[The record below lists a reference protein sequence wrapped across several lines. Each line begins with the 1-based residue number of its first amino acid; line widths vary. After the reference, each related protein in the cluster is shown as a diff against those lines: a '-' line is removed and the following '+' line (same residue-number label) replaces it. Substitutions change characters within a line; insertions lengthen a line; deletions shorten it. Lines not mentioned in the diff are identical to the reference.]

1 MDPFHREI
9 PQARGPE
16 GTAVADAVAENAP
29 REERPTLVIPSG
41 PEDFAVV
48 VGLREAESERDRAH
62 APDALP
68 PPAGG
73 HVPRK
78 RRRLIF
84 LSPSGETGE
93 RWIARGRALLFV
105 KTPEYTE
112 RLNDL
117 ASRREAFA
125 VATVT
130 KTEGSTLAKPG
141 FKILISG
148 RGDVV
153 RGTLGGGC
161 PEGPICE
168 VALRAMLDGS
178 PRVVRVHLVDAAK
191 AVAGTMRESSEDE
204 IYVETDCGGTLEVF
218 VEPMLP
224 TERMIIVGQGGRDDI
239 EDALV
244 HQAKALGFEIVV
256 VDPMPDLREAPD
268 AIVKSAVVDP
278 KTIPI
283 GNRDSI
289 VILTRASETW
299 TSSNR
304 SRRRTRGSSGSW
316 RVGDDCGRIW
326 RNSSGEGSRNPS
338 CRDCTPR
345 SAWTLAPERL
355 RSSP

>member
-1 MDPFHREI
+1 
-9 PQARGPE
+9 
-16 GTAVADAVAENAP
+16 
-29 REERPTLVIPSG
+29 
-41 PEDFAVV
+41 
-48 VGLREAESERDRAH
+48 
-62 APDALP
+62 
-68 PPAGG
+68 
-73 HVPRK
+73 
-78 RRRLIF
+78 
-84 LSPSGETGE
+84 
-93 RWIARGRALLFV
+93 V

-112 RLNDL
+112 RLNEL

-224 TERMIIVGQGGRDDI
+224 TERVILVGQGGRDDV

-244 HQAKALGFEIVV
+244 HLAKALGFEVVV
-256 VDPMPDLREAPD
+256 VDPMPNLREAPD
-268 AIVKSAVVDP
+268 VIVKSAVVDP

-289 VILTRASETW
+289 VVLTKGERDVDILESLSKTNARFVGLLA
-299 TSSNR
+299 
-304 SRRRTRGSSGSW
+304 SRRRLRKDMEELERRGVPQPFLSRLHAPIGLDIGARTPPELALAIMADVLATKYGRDVPHKPDGDESSS
-316 RVGDDCGRIW
+316 
-326 RNSSGEGSRNPS
+326 
-338 CRDCTPR
+338 
-345 SAWTLAPERL
+345 
-355 RSSP
+355 

>member
-1 MDPFHREI
+1 M
-9 PQARGPE
+9 
-16 GTAVADAVAENAP
+16 
-29 REERPTLVIPSG
+29 
-41 PEDFAVV
+41 
-48 VGLREAESERDRAH
+48 
-62 APDALP
+62 
-68 PPAGG
+68 
-73 HVPRK
+73 
-78 RRRLIF
+78 
-84 LSPSGETGE
+84 
-93 RWIARGRALLFV
+93 

-112 RLNDL
+112 RLNEL

-224 TERMIIVGQGGRDDI
+224 TERVILVGQGGRDDV

-244 HQAKALGFEIVV
+244 HLAKALGFEVVV
-256 VDPMPDLREAPD
+256 VDPMPNLREAPD
-268 AIVKSAVVDP
+268 VIVKSAVVDP

-289 VILTRASETW
+289 VVLTKGERDVDILESLSKTNARFVGLLA
-299 TSSNR
+299 
-304 SRRRTRGSSGSW
+304 SRRRLRKDMEELERRGVPQPFLSRLHAPIGLDIGARTPPELALAIMADVLATKYGRDVPHKPDGDESSS
-316 RVGDDCGRIW
+316 
-326 RNSSGEGSRNPS
+326 
-338 CRDCTPR
+338 
-345 SAWTLAPERL
+345 
-355 RSSP
+355 

>member
-1 MDPFHREI
+1 
-9 PQARGPE
+9 
-16 GTAVADAVAENAP
+16 
-29 REERPTLVIPSG
+29 
-41 PEDFAVV
+41 
-48 VGLREAESERDRAH
+48 
-62 APDALP
+62 
-68 PPAGG
+68 
-73 HVPRK
+73 
-78 RRRLIF
+78 
-84 LSPSGETGE
+84 
-93 RWIARGRALLFV
+93 V

-112 RLNDL
+112 RLNEL

-191 AVAGTMRESSEDE
+191 AVAGTMRESNEDE

-224 TERMIIVGQGGRDDI
+224 TERVILVGQGGRDDI

-244 HQAKALGFEIVV
+244 HQAKALGFEVVV

-278 KTIPI
+278 RTIPI

-289 VILTRASETW
+289 VVLTKGERDVDILESLSKTNARFVGLLA
-299 TSSNR
+299 
-304 SRRRTRGSSGSW
+304 SRRRLRKDMEELERRGVPQPFLSRLHAPIGLDIGARTPPELALAIMADVLATKYGRDVPHKPDGDESSS
-316 RVGDDCGRIW
+316 
-326 RNSSGEGSRNPS
+326 
-338 CRDCTPR
+338 
-345 SAWTLAPERL
+345 
-355 RSSP
+355 

>member
-1 MDPFHREI
+1 
-9 PQARGPE
+9 
-16 GTAVADAVAENAP
+16 
-29 REERPTLVIPSG
+29 
-41 PEDFAVV
+41 
-48 VGLREAESERDRAH
+48 
-62 APDALP
+62 
-68 PPAGG
+68 
-73 HVPRK
+73 
-78 RRRLIF
+78 
-84 LSPSGETGE
+84 
-93 RWIARGRALLFV
+93 
-105 KTPEYTE
+105 
-112 RLNDL
+112 
-117 ASRREAFA
+117 
-125 VATVT
+125 VT

-178 PRVVRVHLVDAAK
+178 PRVVRVHLVDAVK

-224 TERMIIVGQGGRDDI
+224 TERVILVGQGGRDDV

-244 HQAKALGFEIVV
+244 HQAKALGFEVVV

-289 VILTRASETW
+289 VVLTKGERDVDILESLSKTNARFVGLLA
-299 TSSNR
+299 
-304 SRRRTRGSSGSW
+304 SRRRLRKDMEELERRGVPQPFLSRLHAPIGLDIGARTPPELALAIMADVLATKYGRDVPHKPDGDESSS
-316 RVGDDCGRIW
+316 
-326 RNSSGEGSRNPS
+326 
-338 CRDCTPR
+338 
-345 SAWTLAPERL
+345 
-355 RSSP
+355 

>member
-1 MDPFHREI
+1 M
-9 PQARGPE
+9 
-16 GTAVADAVAENAP
+16 
-29 REERPTLVIPSG
+29 
-41 PEDFAVV
+41 
-48 VGLREAESERDRAH
+48 
-62 APDALP
+62 
-68 PPAGG
+68 
-73 HVPRK
+73 
-78 RRRLIF
+78 
-84 LSPSGETGE
+84 
-93 RWIARGRALLFV
+93 

-112 RLNDL
+112 RLNEL

-224 TERMIIVGQGGRDDI
+224 TERVIVVGQGGRDDV

-244 HQAKALGFEIVV
+244 HQAKALGFEVVV

-278 KTIPI
+278 KVIPI

-289 VILTRASETW
+289 VVLTKGERDVDILESLSKTNARFVGLLA
-299 TSSNR
+299 
-304 SRRRTRGSSGSW
+304 SRRRLRKDVEELERRGVPQPFLSRLHAPIGLDIGARTPPELALAIMADVLATKYGRDVPHKPDTDESSS
-316 RVGDDCGRIW
+316 
-326 RNSSGEGSRNPS
+326 
-338 CRDCTPR
+338 
-345 SAWTLAPERL
+345 
-355 RSSP
+355 

>member
-1 MDPFHREI
+1 
-9 PQARGPE
+9 
-16 GTAVADAVAENAP
+16 
-29 REERPTLVIPSG
+29 
-41 PEDFAVV
+41 
-48 VGLREAESERDRAH
+48 
-62 APDALP
+62 
-68 PPAGG
+68 
-73 HVPRK
+73 
-78 RRRLIF
+78 
-84 LSPSGETGE
+84 
-93 RWIARGRALLFV
+93 V

-112 RLNDL
+112 RLNEL

-224 TERMIIVGQGGRDDI
+224 TERVILVGQGGRDDI

-289 VILTRASETW
+289 VVLTKGERDVDILESLSKTNARFVGLLA
-299 TSSNR
+299 
-304 SRRRTRGSSGSW
+304 SRRRLRKDIEELERRGVPQPFLSRLHAPIGLDIGARTPPELALAIMADVLATKYGRDVPHKPDGDESSS
-316 RVGDDCGRIW
+316 
-326 RNSSGEGSRNPS
+326 
-338 CRDCTPR
+338 
-345 SAWTLAPERL
+345 
-355 RSSP
+355 

>member
-1 MDPFHREI
+1 
-9 PQARGPE
+9 
-16 GTAVADAVAENAP
+16 
-29 REERPTLVIPSG
+29 
-41 PEDFAVV
+41 
-48 VGLREAESERDRAH
+48 
-62 APDALP
+62 
-68 PPAGG
+68 
-73 HVPRK
+73 
-78 RRRLIF
+78 
-84 LSPSGETGE
+84 
-93 RWIARGRALLFV
+93 V

-178 PRVVRVHLVDAAK
+178 PRVVRVHLVDAVK

-224 TERMIIVGQGGRDDI
+224 TERVILVGQGGRDDV

-244 HQAKALGFEIVV
+244 HQAKALGFEVVV

-289 VILTRASETW
+289 VVLTKGERDVDILESLSKTNARFVGLLA
-299 TSSNR
+299 
-304 SRRRTRGSSGSW
+304 SRRRLRKDMEELERRGVPQPFLSRLHAPIGLDIGARTPPELALAIMADVLATKYGRDVPHKPDGDESSS
-316 RVGDDCGRIW
+316 
-326 RNSSGEGSRNPS
+326 
-338 CRDCTPR
+338 
-345 SAWTLAPERL
+345 
-355 RSSP
+355 

>member
-1 MDPFHREI
+1 M
-9 PQARGPE
+9 
-16 GTAVADAVAENAP
+16 
-29 REERPTLVIPSG
+29 
-41 PEDFAVV
+41 
-48 VGLREAESERDRAH
+48 
-62 APDALP
+62 
-68 PPAGG
+68 
-73 HVPRK
+73 
-78 RRRLIF
+78 
-84 LSPSGETGE
+84 
-93 RWIARGRALLFV
+93 

-112 RLNDL
+112 RLNEL

-224 TERMIIVGQGGRDDI
+224 TERVILVGQGGRDDV

-244 HQAKALGFEIVV
+244 HQAKALGFEVVV

-289 VILTRASETW
+289 VVLTKGERDVDILESLSKTNARFVGLLA
-299 TSSNR
+299 
-304 SRRRTRGSSGSW
+304 SRRRLRKDMEELERRGVPQPFLSRLHAPIGLDIGARTPPELALAIMADVLATKYGRDVPHKPDGDESS
-316 RVGDDCGRIW
+316 V
-326 RNSSGEGSRNPS
+326 
-338 CRDCTPR
+338 
-345 SAWTLAPERL
+345 
-355 RSSP
+355 

>member
-1 MDPFHREI
+1 M
-9 PQARGPE
+9 
-16 GTAVADAVAENAP
+16 
-29 REERPTLVIPSG
+29 
-41 PEDFAVV
+41 
-48 VGLREAESERDRAH
+48 
-62 APDALP
+62 
-68 PPAGG
+68 
-73 HVPRK
+73 
-78 RRRLIF
+78 
-84 LSPSGETGE
+84 
-93 RWIARGRALLFV
+93 

-178 PRVVRVHLVDAAK
+178 PRVVRVHLVDAVK

-224 TERMIIVGQGGRDDI
+224 TERVILVGQGGRDDV

-244 HQAKALGFEIVV
+244 HQAKALGFEVVV

-289 VILTRASETW
+289 VVLTKGERDVDILESLSKTNARFVGLLA
-299 TSSNR
+299 
-304 SRRRTRGSSGSW
+304 SRRRLRKDMEELERRGVPQPFLSRLHAPIGLDIGARTPPELALAIMADVLATKYGRDVPHKPDGDESSS
-316 RVGDDCGRIW
+316 
-326 RNSSGEGSRNPS
+326 
-338 CRDCTPR
+338 
-345 SAWTLAPERL
+345 
-355 RSSP
+355 

>member
-1 MDPFHREI
+1 
-9 PQARGPE
+9 
-16 GTAVADAVAENAP
+16 
-29 REERPTLVIPSG
+29 
-41 PEDFAVV
+41 
-48 VGLREAESERDRAH
+48 
-62 APDALP
+62 
-68 PPAGG
+68 
-73 HVPRK
+73 
-78 RRRLIF
+78 
-84 LSPSGETGE
+84 
-93 RWIARGRALLFV
+93 V

-112 RLNDL
+112 RLNEL

-224 TERMIIVGQGGRDDI
+224 TERVILVGQGGRDDI

-244 HQAKALGFEIVV
+244 HQAKALGFEVIV

-268 AIVKSAVVDP
+268 AIVKSAEVDP

-289 VILTRASETW
+289 VVLTKGERDVDILESLSKTNARFVGLLA
-299 TSSNR
+299 
-304 SRRRTRGSSGSW
+304 SRRRLRKDIEELERRGVPQPFLSRLHAPIGLDIGARTPPELALAIMADVLATKYGRDVPHKPDGDESSS
-316 RVGDDCGRIW
+316 
-326 RNSSGEGSRNPS
+326 
-338 CRDCTPR
+338 
-345 SAWTLAPERL
+345 
-355 RSSP
+355 

>member
-1 MDPFHREI
+1 
-9 PQARGPE
+9 
-16 GTAVADAVAENAP
+16 
-29 REERPTLVIPSG
+29 
-41 PEDFAVV
+41 
-48 VGLREAESERDRAH
+48 
-62 APDALP
+62 
-68 PPAGG
+68 
-73 HVPRK
+73 
-78 RRRLIF
+78 
-84 LSPSGETGE
+84 
-93 RWIARGRALLFV
+93 V

-112 RLNDL
+112 RLNEL

-224 TERMIIVGQGGRDDI
+224 TERVILVGQGGRDDI

-244 HQAKALGFEIVV
+244 HQAKALGFEVVV

-289 VILTRASETW
+289 VVLTKGERDVDILESLSKTNARFVGLLA
-299 TSSNR
+299 
-304 SRRRTRGSSGSW
+304 SRRRLRKDMEELERRGVPQPFLSRLHAPIGLDIGARTPPELALAIMADVLATKYGRDVPHKPDGDESSS
-316 RVGDDCGRIW
+316 
-326 RNSSGEGSRNPS
+326 
-338 CRDCTPR
+338 
-345 SAWTLAPERL
+345 
-355 RSSP
+355 

>member
-1 MDPFHREI
+1 M
-9 PQARGPE
+9 
-16 GTAVADAVAENAP
+16 
-29 REERPTLVIPSG
+29 
-41 PEDFAVV
+41 
-48 VGLREAESERDRAH
+48 
-62 APDALP
+62 
-68 PPAGG
+68 
-73 HVPRK
+73 
-78 RRRLIF
+78 
-84 LSPSGETGE
+84 
-93 RWIARGRALLFV
+93 

-178 PRVVRVHLVDAAK
+178 PRVVRVHLVDAVK

-224 TERMIIVGQGGRDDI
+224 TERVILVGQGGRDDV

-244 HQAKALGFEIVV
+244 HQAKALGFEVVV

-289 VILTRASETW
+289 VVLTKGERDVDILESLSKTNARFVGLLA
-299 TSSNR
+299 
-304 SRRRTRGSSGSW
+304 SRRRLRKDMEELERRGVPQPFLTRLHAPIGLDIGARTPPELALAIMADVLATKYGRDVPHKPDGDESSS
-316 RVGDDCGRIW
+316 
-326 RNSSGEGSRNPS
+326 
-338 CRDCTPR
+338 
-345 SAWTLAPERL
+345 
-355 RSSP
+355 

>member
-1 MDPFHREI
+1 
-9 PQARGPE
+9 
-16 GTAVADAVAENAP
+16 
-29 REERPTLVIPSG
+29 
-41 PEDFAVV
+41 
-48 VGLREAESERDRAH
+48 
-62 APDALP
+62 
-68 PPAGG
+68 
-73 HVPRK
+73 
-78 RRRLIF
+78 
-84 LSPSGETGE
+84 
-93 RWIARGRALLFV
+93 V

-112 RLNDL
+112 RLNEL

-224 TERMIIVGQGGRDDI
+224 TERVILVGQGGRDDI

-244 HQAKALGFEIVV
+244 HQAKALGFEVVV

-289 VILTRASETW
+289 VVLTKGERDVDILESLSKTNARFVGLLA
-299 TSSNR
+299 
-304 SRRRTRGSSGSW
+304 SRRRLRKDMEELERRGVPQPFLSRLHAPIGLDIGARTPPELALAIMADVLATKYGRDVPHKPDGDESS
-316 RVGDDCGRIW
+316 V
-326 RNSSGEGSRNPS
+326 
-338 CRDCTPR
+338 
-345 SAWTLAPERL
+345 
-355 RSSP
+355 